1 MTSGNCSGSSRRSCG
16 GTASLTATN
25 SFPPSKRPWP
35 PTSPDSQGNRN
46 DTYTAISPE
55 YRTET
60 LRKLQKLIPTVQAL
74 VEETRDKELGEVLTA
89 VAAKV
94 TL

>member
-1 MTSGNCSGSSRRSCG
+1 MLARGLRLQDENPLEMTYSS
-16 GTASLTATN
+16 
-25 SFPPSKRPWP
+25 WP

-46 DTYTAISPE
+46 DTYKAISPE

-60 LRKLQKLIPTVQAL
+60 HHKLRKLIPTVQAL
-74 VEETRDKELGEVLTA
+74 VEEIRDKELGEVLTA